1 MRSARSACSAFPLVL
16 LLATPLVAHDLS
28 RSESRC
34 TIQGAAAE
42 CELIVDLL
50 AFDGVDDDRN
60 GVVSYAELDR
70 SIASV
75 FTRVK
80 EHFLLRGP
88 SEPSSIVLVG
98 HELIDEHTV
107 RLTLAYTFPAD
118 VSALDVTATFEQV
131 SGRPDHQH
139 FVTATKGGEERRA
152 ILDISHHTVTL
163 EFGRWTRTAIWLTIA
178 GIGIVGLRVAWFL
191 RARRRPRSS

>member
-1 MRSARSACSAFPLVL
+1 MVAS
-16 LLATPLVAHDLS
+16 LVAHDLS

-34 TIQGAAAE
+34 TVQGAAAE
-42 CELIVDLL
+42 CALIIDLL

-60 GVVSYAELDR
+60 GVVTYAELDR

-88 SEPSSIVLVG
+88 AEPSSIVMTR

-107 RLTLAYTFPAD
+107 RLTLAYTFPQH
-118 VSALDVTATFEQV
+118 VSELDVTATFEQI

-139 FVTATKGGEERRA
+139 YVTVTRGGVERRA
-152 ILDISHHTVTL
+152 ILDVSHHTVTL
-163 EFGRWTRTAIWLTIA
+163 EFDRWTRTAIWLTIA
-178 GIGIVGLRVAWFL
+178 GVGIVGLRVGWFL
-191 RARRRPRSS
+191 RARRRRRSG